1 MLVEDIYRIISP
13 TQNVDIYRISS
24 LKTKDYV
31 FIGECR
37 NIPLSCL
44 DIPVSQIFT
53 NDNMLVIMIK
63 QFDVEQ

>member
-1 MLVEDIYRIISP
+1 MIIEDIYRIVSP
-13 TQNVDIYRISS
+13 TQNVDIYRINSM
-24 LKTKDYV
+24 KTKDFV

-53 NDNMLVIMIK
+53 NDNTLAIMI
-63 QFDVEQ
+63 E

>member
-1 MLVEDIYRIISP
+1 MTIEDIYRITSP
-13 TQNVDIYRISS
+13 KQNVDIYRISS
-24 LKTKDYV
+24 LNTKDFV
-31 FIGECR
+31 FIGECK

-63 QFDVEQ
+63 